1 MIVENPG
8 ESRVGITGSAALSWQ
23 PGITCKVIV
32 FVGCAMNDGDYRPAA
47 HRSEKEAMLYAE
59 DLTEGQQFQ
68 LGEYTISEAEILQF
82 ARQYDPVPIHTDP
95 EAAAAGP
102 FGGLIAS
109 GFNTIAIYQ
118 RLIVEAVWSKVAAIV
133 GRSIE
138 VRLPAPV
145 RSRYQAHRP
154 VGDPEDHAQAEND
167 AMPSQSSGRS

>member
-1 MIVENPG
+1 
-8 ESRVGITGSAALSWQ
+8 
-23 PGITCKVIV
+23 
-32 FVGCAMNDGDYRPAA
+32 
-47 HRSEKEAMLYAE
+47 MLYAE
-59 DLTEGQQFQ
+59 DLAEGQQFQ

-138 VRLPAPV
+138 IRLPAPV
-145 RSRYQAHRP
+145 RPGSKLTGRSEVQKITLRP
-154 VGDPEDHAQAEND
+154 ERRDAVAIFRTELTDGEGKVVLVLVLDVLLRLRPAQAR
-167 AMPSQSSGRS
+167 P